1 MSVRLVVKKVPAVGL
16 EAEVIDPATLVK
28 KGLSEIGRL
37 QVWAGRRTMPLG
49 EAFDIS
55 AEGPEDNI
63 EIHGDASR
71 VKRIGQGMASGRI
84 DLFGDA
90 GMHLGNRMSGGEI
103 HVSGSVSSWCGCEMQ
118 GGSISIAGNAAHY
131 LGGAYRGSSA
141 GMQGGSI
148 AVSGAAGGEVGC
160 RMADGIITIG
170 AGCGDFAGV
179 HQKGGVIV
187 VHGTCGARPGAGMT
201 GGLLILN
208 GRVESILPGAA
219 YVEEVQEA
227 EAAGARLKGPFLKFK
242 CDLAEQAQGELLI
255 LAEPNRHLRE

>member
-1 MSVRLVVKKVPAVGL
+1 VIKKVPAVGL
-16 EAEVIDPATLVK
+16 EVDVIDPANFSK
-28 KGLSEIGRL
+28 KELGEIERL
-37 QVWAGRRTMPLG
+37 EVWAGRRTMPMG
-49 EAFDIS
+49 EAFEVS
-55 AEGPEDNI
+55 VQGPEEKV

-118 GGSISIAGNAAHY
+118 GGSISISGNAAHY
-131 LGGAYRGSSA
+131 LGGAYRGSSV
-141 GMQGGSI
+141 GMQGGTI
-148 AVSGAAGGEVGC
+148 TVRGTAGGEAGC
-160 RMADGIITIG
+160 RMADGIIIIG
-170 AGCGDFAGV
+170 GGCGDFAGV

-187 VHGTCGARPGAGMT
+187 VHGPCGARPGAGMS

-227 EAAGARLKGPFLKFK
+227 EAGGTKLKGPFLKFK
-242 CDLAEQAQGELLI
+242 CDLAEETQGELLI

>member
-1 MSVRLVVKKVPAVGL
+1 MSIKLVVKKVPAVGL
-16 EAEVIDPATLVK
+16 EADVIDPAALGK

-37 QVWAGRRTMPLG
+37 QVWAGRRTMPL
-49 EAFDIS
+49 ADPFDIS
-55 AEGPEDNI
+55 VQVPEEKV

-118 GGSISIAGNAAHY
+118 GGSITIAGNAAHY

-148 AVSGAAGGEVGC
+148 TVSGAAGGEAGC
-160 RMADGIITIG
+160 RMADGVITIG

-187 VHGTCGARPGAGMT
+187 VHGPCGARPGAGMT
-201 GGLLILN
+201 GGQLILN

-219 YVEEVQEA
+219 YLEEVQEV
-227 EAAGARLKGPFLKFK
+227 EAAGTKLKGPFLKFK
-242 CDLAEQAQGELLI
+242 CDLAEETQGELLI
-255 LAEPNRHLRE
+255 LTEPNKHLRA